1 MKDFL
6 SAKVVKLM
14 SSFAIVKHLSRQK
27 CAISL
32 VLSLIRA
39 RQVQFQELALVFNDQ
54 VKEDSNERRIQA
66 FFKEATLEEDQVGFV
81 LSLFLVF
88 GKVDL
93 CLDRTEWDFGKC
105 QVNLLVLTGC
115 CQGIGM
121 PLYVEVLDN
130 QSGNSSTQD
139 RILILQKVIA
149 LLGKA
154 RIGAVIADRE
164 FVGKDWMEYLLK
176 EKIAFFL
183 RVPKSYL
190 FTVNGVVLK
199 AENLLQLRRE
209 CRIDNVTV
217 VGVKGISVGMKR
229 VKDSKGQDDYLIV
242 LTNTF
247 AYQALRVYKKRWSIE
262 AMFQD
267 FKSQGF
273 NLESTHLKEA
283 YKLKKLVYVVSIAYA
298 FCVHMGLYYEKH
310 MALIARKNHGYRSKS
325 LFRKGMD
332 LLRSMIQRKRQADF
346 NLWQQIV
353 EAFIHLAIVKMLAH
367 KKS

>member
-6 SAKVVKLM
+6 SSKVVKLL

-27 CAISL
+27 CAICL
-32 VLSLIRA
+32 ILSLIRA

-66 FFKEATLEEDQVGFV
+66 FFKEAYLEEDQIAFV

-105 QVNLLVLTGC
+105 QVNLLVLSAC
-115 CQGIGM
+115 CQGIGI
-121 PLYVEVLDN
+121 PLYIEFLDN

-139 RILILQKVIA
+139 RILILQKVIG

-164 FVGKDWMEYLLK
+164 FVGKEWMAYLLA

-183 RVPKSYL
+183 RVPKSYR
-190 FTVNGVVLK
+190 FTINGVALQ
-199 AENLLQLRRE
+199 AEQLLQSRTR
-209 CRIDNVTV
+209 CKIDNVTV
-217 VGVKGISVGMKR
+217 IGVKGLSVGMKR
-229 VKDSKGQDDYLIV
+229 LTNRKGQDDYLIV

-247 AYQALRVYKKRWSIE
+247 AYQALKMYKKRWSIE

-273 NLESTHLKEA
+273 HLEDTHLKEA
-283 YKLKKLVYVVSIAYA
+283 YKLKKLVYLVSIAYA
-298 FCVHMGLYYEKH
+298 FCVHVGLHEEKYNG
-310 MALIARKNHGYRSKS
+310 LIARKNHGYRSKS

-332 LLRSMIQRKRQADF
+332 ILRSMIQRKKQADF

-353 EAFIHLAIVKMLAH
+353 EAFIHMATVKVLLL
-367 KKS
+367 KKL

>member
-1 MKDFL
+1 MN
-6 SAKVVKLM
+6 
-14 SSFAIVKHLSRQK
+14 
-27 CAISL
+27 
-32 VLSLIRA
+32 
-39 RQVQFQELALVFNDQ
+39 EQ

-66 FFKEATLEEDQVGFV
+66 FFKEATLDEDQVCFV

-88 GKVDL
+88 GKIDL

-105 QVNLLVLTGC
+105 RVNLLVLSAC
-115 CQGIGM
+115 CRGIGM
-121 PLYVEVLDN
+121 PLYIEFLDN
-130 QSGNSSTQD
+130 DSGNSSTQD
-139 RILILQKVIA
+139 RILILQKVIG
-149 LLGKA
+149 LLGKS

-164 FVGKDWMEYLLK
+164 FVGKEWMEYLLQ

-199 AENLLQLRRE
+199 ADNLLQARRE
-209 CRIDNVTV
+209 CKIDNVTV
-217 VGVKGISVGMKR
+217 IGIQGISVGMKR
-229 VKDSKGQDDYLIV
+229 LQDSKGREEYLIV

-247 AYQALRVYKKRWSIE
+247 AYQALRMYKKRWSIE

-273 NLESTHLKEA
+273 HLESTHLKEG
-283 YKLKKLVYVVSIAYA
+283 YKLKKLVYLVSIAYG
-298 FCVHMGLYYEKH
+298 FCVQTRWYYEKH
-310 MALIARKNHGYRSKS
+310 VARIGRKNHGYRCKS

-332 LLRSMIQRKRQADF
+332 LLRSMMERKKQADF

-353 EAFIHLAIVKMLAH
+353 EAFIHLATVKILTF